1 MPDIEEV
8 QNMEEESET
17 ETFAFQAEIAQLM
30 SLIINTFYS
39 NKEIFLREII
49 SNSSDVSCPCLICL
63 EYFLFLYTH
72 SAFFVLP
79 SARCEGVLKTRLFC
93 GVGSQLDSVQ
103 RFQTCFFESLEIVP
117 ILCFLIASQ
126 DILRLLQFIMVLS
139 AFSNRSL
146 LKCAATLSGRDT
158 QSEME
163 TETSCDE
170 AQALTLEYSQHR
182 PRLY

>member
-93 GVGSQLDSVQ
+93 GVGSSLTNFGSRLFWKRRFNLGVEILQVHGISFFVEAINYQRKSFEVHALNEVHVQ
-103 RFQTCFFESLEIVP
+103 TDLNVR
-117 ILCFLIASQ
+117 
-126 DILRLLQFIMVLS
+126 R
-139 AFSNRSL
+139 
-146 LKCAATLSGRDT
+146 K
-158 QSEME
+158 
-163 TETSCDE
+163 
-170 AQALTLEYSQHR
+170 
-182 PRLY
+182 